1 MATPIIASQLDRRD
15 FLAHAAG
22 AALCGGVAAA
32 LPDNARASAKRE
44 RVVNRRLPAAA
55 AGTLW
60 LGGELEVARMGFG
73 AMRITGDGIWGEPRD
88 QREARALLRRAV
100 ELGVNFI
107 DTADAYGPDVSE
119 RLIKEA
125 LHPYPRGLVVSTK
138 GGMTRQ
144 GPNQWA
150 PNGRPEH
157 LRAACEASLRRLK
170 LEAHPVYQ
178 LHRPD
183 PAVPYADSIGELAKL
198 QQEGKIRHLGV
209 SNVTVEQLAIARSI
223 VEVVSV
229 QNRYHVAERSSQEV
243 LDVCTRDGIAFI
255 PWGPLAQRA
264 QQSDRPD
271 PAIAALRTVAAER
284 GTPISQAAL
293 AWLLAKSPVMLPI
306 PGTSQIKHLE
316 ENVAAATLRLS
327 SADMRHIG

>member
-1 MATPIIASQLDRRD
+1 MGTPIIASQLDRRD
-15 FLAHAAG
+15 FLATAAGVTLCGVAG
-22 AALCGGVAAA
+22 AASAGIAQTG
-32 LPDNARASAKRE
+32 ASAAPA
-44 RVVNRRLPAAA
+44 VDRRLPAAA
-55 AGTLW
+55 AGTLR
-60 LGGELEVARMGFG
+60 LGGDLEVARMGFG
-73 AMRITGDGIWGEPRD
+73 AMRITGEGIWGEPRD
-88 QREARALLRRAV
+88 QREARAVLRRAV

-157 LRAACEASLRRLK
+157 LRAACEASLKRLK
-170 LEAHPVYQ
+170 LDAHPVYQ
-178 LHRPD
+178 MHRPD
-183 PAVPYADSIGELAKL
+183 PAVPYADSIGELARL
-198 QQEGKIRHLGV
+198 QQEGKIRHIGV
-209 SNVTVEQLAIARSI
+209 SNVSVEQLALARSL

-229 QNRYHVAERSSQEV
+229 QNRYHVAERSSQDV

-264 QQSDRPD
+264 QQSDQPD
-271 PAIAALRTVAAER
+271 PAVAALRALAAAR
-284 GTPISQAAL
+284 GMPMSQAAL

-306 PGTSQIKHLE
+306 PGTSRIRHLE
-316 ENVAAATLRLS
+316 ENVAAAGLRLG
-327 SADMRHIG
+327 AEEMRRIG